1 MRTVTTRH
9 AVTLAVLAVVCSCA
23 VQAHEVDVPR
33 AGALHRAWGLDEG
46 LPQNSG
52 WALAQLPDGH
62 LYVGTQEGLARYDGR
77 AWVVL
82 DHSTGMPCDEVLSLE
97 PTPDG
102 TLWVGTACGL
112 VRLTGD
118 TLIQLPTRPGAGA
131 DRITA
136 LLYAK
141 DGTLWVGT
149 DQGLMRL
156 GTNLQLSPVDG
167 LNGLDITALAL
178 ADGGGAWVGTR
189 TGGLW
194 LARPGVAAERVS
206 APGALDQVTALA
218 ADGSGG
224 VWVGTQSEGLWRRS
238 RLGAF
243 EPGPPGAPLRITAL
257 RAADPGGLWI
267 GTETEGF
274 GRLQR
279 GGYERVEGVPPRAG
293 VLAFLE
299 DAEGS
304 LWVGT
309 FSGGVHQLRRPEV
322 EVVGTPEGLTDDF
335 VWSVYEDP
343 DGAVWIGSSGG
354 AVHRWADG
362 KLTAYGAADGVPG
375 GRVYD
380 VLRDSQGTLWLA
392 TTAGAARFRQGRF
405 EPLTTRDGLPH
416 EGVYTLFEDAG
427 GALWFGTRGGLAR
440 LMDGQWRVFTR
451 ADGLTRSSITNIRQ
465 APDGGLWLGSPGGL
479 DYLDTKTGRVRAQ
492 GPEKGLAGRDVS
504 GVALDADDPATVW
517 AATDD
522 GLARVRGTE
531 LHVARGKDGLPA
543 NNLLTVVDDGRGF
556 LWVGT
561 NRGVFRVAKAAL
573 EAFFSGD
580 APRVQAVTYGRS
592 EGMRSAE
599 CNSLSNGASL
609 RTRSG
614 VLWFATV
621 AGAVRVPTGAEPGPR
636 TPPRLEVTR
645 VLSGGRPVD
654 LAQGLPDGALDVELH
669 WAAPTFVS
677 PEKVRYRYR
686 LEPFNQDWVKAGER
700 REAYYT
706 NLPPGEYH
714 FRVQAESTDARWEPV
729 EQSVWVRRPPRF
741 FESRWFHVTVSL
753 GLVGLALGAY
763 RWRVGRLRRR
773 AELLSQKVTERTRE
787 LADANAELKRA
798 LDTSAESERSLRRL
812 IDRLP
817 IAITVYHDG
826 RAVYANQA
834 SLKLLGFDS
843 LEALAGHTMDLHVPA
858 EERAVWEERLRA
870 VLRGEQLPERTARV
884 VRGDGSVALAEV
896 AGVALSFGGRQA
908 VVSVAR
914 DVTEARR
921 MEERLRLGDRM
932 ASIGTL
938 AAGVAHEI
946 NNPLSYVIGNQQFV
960 LERLQPFLEAPGP
973 DATCAVPVELLG
985 GLAEALRDASE
996 GAARVRHI
1004 VRDLKTLSR
1013 GDEESTVSLEL
1024 WPMLESAVSM
1034 CNNEVRH
1041 RARLRREQGAVP
1053 RVLAN
1058 EARLVQVFLN
1068 LLVNAAQAIP
1078 DGQVEQN
1085 EIVLA
1090 TWTDAAGRAVVEVRD
1105 TGCGIPRE
1113 HLERIFDPF
1122 FTTKPL
1128 GVGTGLGLSI
1138 CHGIIH
1144 ALGGELQ
1151 VESTQGK
1158 GTTFRVVL
1166 PPASTKETSM
1176 ELSQMVPKQ
1185 PRTQDAK
1192 RARLLVLDDEPLVAR
1207 GVARLLAIDYAAES
1221 ACSARETLARLAQGE
1236 RFDLMLC
1243 DLMMPEMSGE
1253 AFFKQLE
1260 EVAPDQRE
1268 HVVFVTGGAFTPE
1281 ARHFLESLP
1290 PGRFVHK
1297 PLGAEALRAL
1307 VREHLARAA

>member
-1 MRTVTTRH
+1 MTPRH
-9 AVTLAVLAVVCSCA
+9 AVALALLAVVSSCA
-23 VQAHEVDVPR
+23 AWAHEVEVPYT
-33 AGALHRAWGLDEG
+33 GALHRAWGIEEG

-52 WALAQLPDGH
+52 WALAQTHDGH
-62 LYVGTQEGLARYDGR
+62 LYVGTQEGLVRFDGR
-77 AWVVL
+77 TWVVK
-82 DHSTGMPCDEVLSLE
+82 DQASGMPCDEVLALE
-97 PTPDG
+97 PAPDG
-102 TLWVGTACGL
+102 TLWVGTSCGL
-112 VRLTGD
+112 VRLAHGVLTH
-118 TLIQLPTRPGAGA
+118 LPARPGAQEA
-131 DRITA
+131 RVTA
-136 LLYAK
+136 LLRAP
-141 DGTLWVGT
+141 DSTVWVGT
-149 DQGLMRL
+149 DQGLL
-156 GTNLQLSPVDG
+156 HL
-167 LNGLDITALAL
+167 GLDLRLTPVPGLGSEDVTSLAP
-178 ADGGGAWVGTR
+178 AKGGAWVGTR

-194 LARPGVAAERVS
+194 LARPGAAAER
-206 APGALDQVTALA
+206 ATPPGPGPLHQVTALA
-218 ADGSGG
+218 ADGQDG
-224 VWVGTQSEGLWRRS
+224 VWVGTQGGGLWRHAPS
-238 RLGAF
+238 GGF
-243 EPGPPGAPLRITAL
+243 EPGPPGVPLRITAL
-257 RAADPGGLWI
+257 RAAHSGGLWV

-279 GGYERVEGVPPRAG
+279 ARYERVEGVPPRAG

-299 DAEGS
+299 DVEGS

-309 FSGGVHQLRRPEV
+309 FSAGVHQLRRPEV
-322 EVVGTPEGLTDDF
+322 MAVGTKEGLADDF
-335 VWSVYEDP
+335 VWSVYEDH

-354 AVHRWADG
+354 AVHRWLYG
-362 KLTAYGAADGVPG
+362 QLTVYGAADGVPP

-380 VLRDSQGTLWLA
+380 ILRDRAGTLWLA
-392 TTAGAARFRQGRF
+392 TTAGAARFHQGRF
-405 EPLTTRDGLPH
+405 EPLTTKDGLPND
-416 EGVYTLFEDAG
+416 GVYTLFEDRE

-440 LMDGQWRVFTR
+440 RKDGQWRVFTR
-451 ADGLTRSSITNIRQ
+451 ADGLTRDNITNIRQ

-479 DYLDTKTGRVRAQ
+479 DYLGVDGRVRAG
-492 GPEKGLAGRDVS
+492 GPEKGLAGKDVS
-504 GVALDADDPATVW
+504 GLVLDSKDASTVW

-522 GLARVRGTE
+522 GLARVKGTRLQVVRG
-531 LHVARGKDGLPA
+531 RDGLPA
-543 NNLLTVVDDGRGF
+543 NNLLTVVDDGQGH

-561 NRGVFRVAKAAL
+561 NRGLFRVAKSAL
-573 EAFFSGD
+573 EDFFQGRLE
-580 APRVQAVTYGRS
+580 RVHAVTYGRS

-599 CNSLSNGASL
+599 CNSLSNASSL

-614 VLWFATV
+614 ELWFATV
-621 AGAVRVPTGAEPGPR
+621 AGAVRVPPTAEPGAR
-636 TPPRLEVTR
+636 TPPPLHVTQ
-645 VLSGGRPVD
+645 VLSRGQRVD
-654 LAQGLPDGALDVELH
+654 LARGLPEGALDVELH

-686 LEPFNQDWVKAGER
+686 LEPFDHDWVKAGER

-729 EQSVWVRRPPRF
+729 ETGVLVRRPPRF
-741 FESRWFHVTVSL
+741 FEAPGFHLLSGL
-753 GLVGLALGAY
+753 GLAGAALGGY

-773 AELLSQKVTERTRE
+773 ANELSARVRERTRE

-798 LDTSAESERSLRRL
+798 LFTSAESERSLRRL

-817 IAITVYHDG
+817 IAITVYQDG
-826 RAVYANQA
+826 YAVYANEA

-843 LEALAGHTMDLHVPA
+843 VEALAGRAMDLHVPD
-858 EERAVWEERLRA
+858 EERALWSERLQA

-884 VRGDGSVALAEV
+884 VRGDGTVALAEV
-896 AGVALSFGGRQA
+896 CGVALSFEGRQA

-921 MEERLRLGDRM
+921 MEERLRLADRM

-960 LERLQPFLEAPGP
+960 LERLEPLAQAGP
-973 DATCAVPVELLG
+973 DATREVPVELLAAM
-985 GLAEALRDASE
+985 LEALRDASE
-996 GAARVRHI
+996 GAGRVRHI
-1004 VRDLKTLSR
+1004 VRDLKTFSR
-1013 GDEESTVSLEL
+1013 GDEESTVPLEV
-1024 WPMLESAVSM
+1024 WPVLESAVSM
-1034 CNNEVRH
+1034 CHNEVRH
-1041 RARLRREQGAVP
+1041 RARLRREQGEVP

-1058 EARLVQVFLN
+1058 EARLGQVFLN

-1078 DGQVEQN
+1078 DGQVEQH

-1090 TWTDAAGRAVVEVRD
+1090 TFTDAAGHAVVEVRD
-1105 TGCGIPRE
+1105 SGCGIPSE

-1138 CHGIIH
+1138 CHGIIT

-1151 VESTQGK
+1151 VESTPGK
-1158 GTTFRVVL
+1158 GTCFRVVL
-1166 PPASTKETSM
+1166 PPSATQEEAMTKPQAEA
-1176 ELSQMVPKQ
+1176 
-1185 PRTQDAK
+1185 RDTQARDAR

-1207 GVARLLAIDYAAES
+1207 GVARLLAADYAAES

-1253 AFFKQLE
+1253 AFFKHLA

-1281 ARHFLESLP
+1281 AQHFLESLP

-1307 VREHLARAA
+1307 VREHLSRAA